1 MSTSA
6 PAIPPHR
13 AGRFIAQPGGF
24 RAFIPASL
32 PPDPAIQRDD
42 ELDTLLS
49 EADRCLGRLDGVAST
64 LPNPDFFVAMYVR
77 YEAVLSSQIEDTQ
90 STLEDIL
97 GFESDPK
104 ADHPKDVEEVVNYVA
119 AMNYGLDRI
128 REFPLSLRVLKE

>member
-1 MSTSA
+1 
-6 PAIPPHR
+6 
-13 AGRFIAQPGGF
+13 
-24 RAFIPASL
+24 
-32 PPDPAIQRDD
+32 
-42 ELDTLLS
+42 
-49 EADRCLGRLDGVAST
+49 
-64 LPNPDFFVAMYVR
+64 MYVR